1 MLLHRQVEAFS
12 SLDSRHCIF
21 LRVSAVR
28 RICCCDRAG
37 VGHCSN
43 SISTLCGTWTVAG
56 CPRVMLLLL
65 LPPIYDRLVLPLQL
79 DPDELSNVW
88 PVSGGVPLSVT
99 TPVAISLCPHT
110 HTHTEICIHNFFFS
124 SKSLF
129 LPFSLKRQYK
139 ALGNGASF
147 LLRQDFLPIV
157 LLEENESF
165 PQVNSN
171 NISVRRFPAALC
183 MPLVPAMG
191 DALPSWIEHSRSSRT
206 ATRVLLILGEV
217 FKYYL
222 YVCHPFT

>member
-1 MLLHRQVEAFS
+1 MTGWCSHCNWIQMNWVMCDQSLVGSHFLCYHS
-12 SLDSRHCIF
+12 S
-21 LRVSAVR
+21 
-28 RICCCDRAG
+28 
-37 VGHCSN
+37 GHFFM
-43 SISTLCGTWTVAG
+43 
-56 CPRVMLLLL
+56 P
-65 LPPIYDRLVLPLQL
+65 
-79 DPDELSNVW
+79 
-88 PVSGGVPLSVT
+88 
-99 TPVAISLCPHT
+99 T
-110 HTHTEICIHNFFFS
+110 HTHTEMCIHNFFFS